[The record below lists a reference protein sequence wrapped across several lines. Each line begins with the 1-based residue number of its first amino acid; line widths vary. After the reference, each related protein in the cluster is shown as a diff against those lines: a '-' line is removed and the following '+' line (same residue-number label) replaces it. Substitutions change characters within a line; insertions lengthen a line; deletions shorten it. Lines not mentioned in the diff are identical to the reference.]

1 MSRDAETAGIGLAQA
16 TVDPRSFALY
26 GDGSTPRVH
35 WFTDG
40 LRRLMIER
48 GYPEHPKPGPQGQ
61 VVLNR
66 IDPERPRPYRR
77 KSAPTVVVGLPD
89 VGQPP
94 EDGLLAGYPPVL
106 PWVAQLSRV

>member
-26 GDGSTPRVH
+26 GDGSTPRVR

-48 GYPEHPKPGPQGQ
+48 GYHEHPKPGPEGQG
-61 VVLNR
+61 VLNR
-66 IDPERPRPYRR
+66 IDPDRPRPYRR
-77 KSAPTVVVGLPD
+77 KSAPTVVVGVAR
-89 VGQPP
+89 VGKPP
-94 EDGLLAGYPPVL
+94 EDRPRARDPLLVRAL
-106 PWVAQLSRV
+106 AHLA